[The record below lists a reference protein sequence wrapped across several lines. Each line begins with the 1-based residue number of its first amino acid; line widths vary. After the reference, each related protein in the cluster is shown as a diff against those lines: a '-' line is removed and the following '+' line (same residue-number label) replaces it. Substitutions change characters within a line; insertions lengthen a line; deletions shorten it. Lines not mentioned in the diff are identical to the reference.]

1 MASNQTAN
9 YRLSQ
14 WEAEDAVRRVD
25 FNADNAKI
33 DAALKAVNQRLDGK
47 ADASVVDGLSQ
58 TVAGHTGTLSSHAG
72 SISHLGNCQVY
83 NGSYTGDG
91 GATKSL
97 SFPGYPVFVL
107 IQDAGYGS
115 QFLLRGAERP
125 LGDYNHVSMSATW
138 TPRGV
143 SWTYPNADSSGA
155 PFNRSGAVYT
165 VLALLDM
172 SK

>member
-1 MASNQTAN
+1 MPSNYTEHYQLN
-9 YRLSQ
+9 Q

-33 DAALKAVNQRLDGK
+33 DAALKAVDQRLDGK

-58 TVAGHTGTLSSHAG
+58 TVAGHAGTLSSHAG

-91 GATKSL
+91 GAAKSL
-97 SFPGYPVFVL
+97 TFPGYPVFVL
-107 IQDAGYGS
+107 IQDAGYGN
-115 QFLLRGAERP
+115 QFLLRGANRP
-125 LGDYNHVSMSATW
+125 VGDYNHISMSTTW
-138 TPRGV
+138 ASRSV
-143 SWTYPNADSSGA
+143 SWTYPDADSSGA
-155 PFNRSGAVYT
+155 PFNRSGAAYT

>member
-1 MASNQTAN
+1 MASNYTEH
-9 YRLSQ
+9 YRLNE

-33 DAALKAVNQRLDGK
+33 DAAIKVVDQRVDGK

-58 TVAGHTGTLSSHAG
+58 TVAGHAGTLSSHSGA
-72 SISHLGNCQVY
+72 IARLGNCQVY

-91 GATKSL
+91 GAAKSL

-125 LGDYNHVSMSATW
+125 VGDYNHMSMSATW